1 VKSACF
7 WVSNEAH
14 LVISHSDSKKKSE
27 KEFTI
32 VHHYFGIAFY
42 SILINF
48 VVFITYPLSH
58 QKMFSRSLL
67 ICTHA
72 TYGGRNPAPPWIFE
86 TLKHKGINMDKPR
99 LSTGAGFRNHR
110 FMMCLLVQI
119 LGSTGE
125 FGSQTAGSTS
135 WLLVMNGDGYD
146 HVLLYTAVF

>member
-1 VKSACF
+1 
-7 WVSNEAH
+7 
-14 LVISHSDSKKKSE
+14 
-27 KEFTI
+27 
-32 VHHYFGIAFY
+32 
-42 SILINF
+42 
-48 VVFITYPLSH
+48 
-58 QKMFSRSLL
+58 MFSRSLL